1 MLAFGHGV
9 CPDLCAVIIG
19 GMGTMAK
26 ACNCIR
32 APGKPKHAC
41 GRSSGLATFA
51 NARGAFTLVEVMVG
65 AGILALTT
73 VALYGAFSFG
83 FSTIKLS
90 QEEVRAD
97 QIMVQKLETL
107 RVYNWTNII
116 NNYLPTRLSEG
127 FSQTGGVSY
136 DVSLSVTPFVPS
148 AANESY
154 SDALRQVTVSVQWIS
169 GGITRNRSMITLVSQ
184 YGIQTFKP

>member
-1 MLAFGHGV
+1 
-9 CPDLCAVIIG
+9 
-19 GMGTMAK
+19 MAR

-32 APGKPKHAC
+32 APGQPKYAGGPC
-41 GRSSGLATFA
+41 FTLTTFPEARS
-51 NARGAFTLVEVMVG
+51 AFTLVELMVG
-65 AGILALTT
+65 VGVLAVTI

-97 QIMVQKLETL
+97 QILVQKLETL

-116 NNYLPTRLSEG
+116 NNYMPTNFPEW
-127 FSQTGGVSY
+127 FSTNGGVSY
-136 DVSLSVTPFVPS
+136 AGSINVTPFVPT

-154 SDALRQVTVSVQWIS
+154 SDTLRQVTVTVGWIS
-169 GGITRNRSMITLVSQ
+169 GGVPRTRSMTTFVSQ
-184 YGIQTFKP
+184 YGIQNYKP